1 MSSPLVEG
9 YGQTESTGALS
20 ITDGDDPVVRHVGG
34 PTVFYFLFRRIVRSN

>member
-1 MSSPLVEG
+1 MSAPLVEG

-34 PTVFYFLFRRIVRSN
+34 PTVYYPLYRQIAK

>member
-1 MSSPLVEG
+1 MSAPLLEG

-34 PTVFYFLFRRIVRSN
+34 PTVLYFLLRQMVK